1 LERPRPKGAALLLS
15 VRCGRWEW
23 RFHPGFRVD
32 RLGPVRLRAGP
43 LLDFTGRRK
52 YNLASM
58 RLAVG
63 ATRMQLLR
71 LKKRLAIARRGHKLL
86 KDKQEELMRLIL
98 ALVDEIRT
106 HRQRVERETAAILG
120 RFAIARAAYGAEALD
135 EAVML
140 PSKKVS
146 VKVTTRNIMNV
157 KVPVF
162 HKEISGKTRCYGFA
176 TTSGELDFALAAL
189 DDLLDPLLILAEKE
203 KSLELLAA
211 EIERTRRRVNALEYV
226 LIPNITETVKF
237 INLKLAEA
245 ERGDLTRLMR
255 VKEIIRGEAR

>member
-1 LERPRPKGAALLLS
+1 
-15 VRCGRWEW
+15 
-23 RFHPGFRVD
+23 
-32 RLGPVRLRAGP
+32 
-43 LLDFTGRRK
+43 
-52 YNLASM
+52 M

-71 LKKRLAIARRGHKLL
+71 LKKRLAVARRGHKLL
-86 KDKQEELMRLIL
+86 KDKQEELMRIIL
-98 ALVDEIRT
+98 GLVEEIRE
-106 HRQRVERETAAILG
+106 HRQKVESGMARILG
-120 RFAIARAAYGAEALD
+120 RFAIARASYGSEALD

-146 VKVTTRNIMNV
+146 VAVTTKNIMNV

-176 TTSGELDFALAAL
+176 TTSGELDFALEEL

-211 EIERTRRRVNALEYV
+211 EMERTRRRVNALEYI
-226 LIPNITETVKF
+226 LIPNIEETVKF

-245 ERGDLTRLMR
+245 ERGDQTRLMR
-255 VKEIIRGEAR
+255 VKEIIRGESR

>member
-1 LERPRPKGAALLLS
+1 MK
-15 VRCGRWEW
+15 
-23 RFHPGFRVD
+23 
-32 RLGPVRLRAGP
+32 
-43 LLDFTGRRK
+43 
-52 YNLASM
+52 
-58 RLAVG
+58 LAVG

-71 LKKRLAIARRGHKLL
+71 LRKRLAIARRGHKLL
-86 KDKQEELMRLIL
+86 KDKQEELMRVIL
-98 ALVDEIRT
+98 ALVAEIRE
-106 HRQRVERETAAILG
+106 QRRLVEGGMATILR

-140 PSKKVS
+140 PSKQVS
-146 VKVTTRNIMNV
+146 VTVTTRNIMNV

-176 TTSGELDFALAAL
+176 TTSGELDFALAEL
-189 DDLLDPLLILAEKE
+189 DELLDPLLILAEKE
-203 KSLELLAA
+203 KSLELLAD
-211 EIERTRRRVNALEYV
+211 EIERTRRRVNALEFV
-226 LIPNITETVKF
+226 LIPNIEETVKF